1 MIGED
6 AGQDPGPAL
15 DPDPTRQVIGIGEE
29 EIEEIVTEETG
40 TEVAV
45 IATGI
50 DGEIVLDV
58 ETATAVAG
66 TVDAMIAEGTMKFLE
81 TKVRKGMVAITKNRK
96 VQEDRTVAKKVRR
109 AKKSLITSQILKLR
123 KNKPR

>member
-29 EIEEIVTEETG
+29 EKEEIVTEETG
-40 TEVAV
+40 TEVEA

-50 DGEIVLDV
+50 DEEIVLDV
-58 ETATAVAG
+58 ETAKAVAG
-66 TVDAMIAEGTMKFLE
+66 TVDAMIAEGTMKLLE
-81 TKVRKGMVAITKNRK
+81 TKVLKGMVAITKNRK
-96 VQEDRTVAKKVRR
+96 VQEDRTVAKKARR
-109 AKKSLITSQILKLR
+109 AKKSLITSQILKSR

>member
-1 MIGED
+1 MPGED

-66 TVDAMIAEGTMKFLE
+66 TVDAMIAEGTMKLLE
-81 TKVRKGMVAITKNRK
+81 TKVLTGMVAITKNRK
-96 VQEDRTVAKKVRR
+96 VQGDRTVAKKVRR

-123 KNKPR
+123 KNKTR

>member
-1 MIGED
+1 MIEED

-15 DPDPTRQVIGIGEE
+15 DPDHTRQVIGIGEE
-29 EIEEIVTEETG
+29 EKEEIVTEETG

-45 IATGI
+45 IAIGI
-50 DGEIVLDV
+50 DEEIVLDV
-58 ETATAVAG
+58 ETAKAVAG
-66 TVDAMIAEGTMKFLE
+66 TVDAMIAEGTMKLLE

-96 VQEDRTVAKKVRR
+96 VQEDRTVAKKARR
-109 AKKSLITSQILKLR
+109 AKKSLITSQILKSR

>member
-109 AKKSLITSQILKLR
+109 AKKSLITSQILKSR